1 MRFVHGSFVLA
12 AAMAGALGVAVAC
25 GGATPPAET
34 GGAEP
39 QATGAEPA
47 PTETAKPEEGKPE
60 EAKPEEKKPEE
71 AKPAWKDMNH
81 DQKVELM
88 KSVVMP
94 KMGALLKEFDAKEFG
109 DVKCT
114 TCHGPGAKEGKFQ
127 MPNPK
132 LPKLDRTNG
141 FAKHL
146 KKHEKITK
154 FMMEKVTSSMA
165 EALGVPPFNPE
176 TKQGF
181 GCGGCH
187 VVEGK

>member
-1 MRFVHGSFVLA
+1 MRFVHGSFVV
-12 AAMAGALGVAVAC
+12 AAMAGAVGLAVAC
-25 GGATPPAET
+25 GGSTPPPET

-39 QATGAEPA
+39 ATV
-47 PTETAKPEEGKPE
+47 ETAAPEEPKPE
-60 EAKPEEKKPEE
+60 EAKPEETKPEE
-71 AKPAWKDMNH
+71 PAKKAWKDMTEDEKKEH
-81 DQKVELM
+81 M
-88 KSVVMP
+88 KSVVVP
-94 KMGALLKEFDAKEFG
+94 KMGALLKEFDGKKFA
-109 DVKCT
+109 DVNCG
-114 TCHGPGAKEGKFQ
+114 TCHGPGAKEGKFH

-154 FMMEKVTSSMA
+154 FMMEKVTREMA
-165 EALGVPPFNPE
+165 AALDVPPFNPE
-176 TKQGF
+176 TKEGF